1 MKITKDLFVWKT
13 ISHPMASQFYY
24 QEDSFPVYIL
34 HDDDSETLIDS
45 EELLID
51 AYYKKATLGIE
62 VGQLDFHDLAKKQD
76 IISVFWNRDDIKSI
90 VEDEENPLDL
100 SDEEI
105 DKVCYDLERYHDAEV
120 GINWDVIK
128 CQIQMLID
136 ERSENHSN

>member
-1 MKITKDLFVWKT
+1 MKVTKDLFVWKT

-45 EELLID
+45 EEELLN
-51 AYYKKATLGIE
+51 AYYEKATLGIE
-62 VGQLDFHDLAKKQD
+62 VGRIDLHEIAAKAD
-76 IISVFWNRDDIKSI
+76 IIPVFWSKEDIRCTNDDDDNPFDLT
-90 VEDEENPLDL
+90 EDEIEQVR
-100 SDEEI
+100 I
-105 DKVCYDLERYHDAEV
+105 RLEMFHDAEI

-128 CQIQMLID
+128 CQIQMVID